1 VRTARKHIGWYT
13 RGLSGAQAFRHR
25 MNTLDS
31 TREQL
36 AAVNAFF
43 DEQAQF
49 SDRLVYT
56 EEAEP
61 GDAESGPDTLD
72 RLAA

>member
-1 VRTARKHIGWYT
+1 
-13 RGLSGAQAFRHR
+13 

-43 DEQAQF
+43 DEQEQF
-49 SDRLVYT
+49 SDRLIYSDV
-56 EEAEP
+56 EP
-61 GDAESGPDTLD
+61 GDTASEPDTLD

>member
-1 VRTARKHIGWYT
+1 
-13 RGLSGAQAFRHR
+13 

-43 DEQAQF
+43 DEQEQW
-49 SDRLVYT
+49 SDRLVYIDET
-56 EEAEP
+56 P
-61 GDAESGPDTLD
+61 GDSGDDGGSPDNLD